1 MRYTFTAWGHPKI
14 TGTHRNT
21 IEFTKAKEMGKE
33 ADCIIGVKADFE
45 KELLKNF
52 LQECRAAASPQI
64 KMDLK
69 AGEQR
74 EFLYFKPNP
83 VFDDENEIVLR
94 ISNFCS
100 KRTLGV
106 QATKS
111 ARYLSRA
118 FVSRLSHP
126 EQEIVVTLTGMG

>member
-1 MRYTFTAWGHPKI
+1 MKYTFTAWGHPNI
-14 TGTHRNT
+14 TGTHKNT
-21 IEFTKAKEMGKE
+21 IEFTKDREIEKE

-45 KELLKNF
+45 KVLLKNF
-52 LQECRAAASPQI
+52 LQECRVASRPQI

-69 AGEQR
+69 AGEQK
-74 EFLYFKPNP
+74 EFLYFAPNP
-83 VFDDENEIVLR
+83 VFDDEKELVLR

-126 EQEIVVTLTGMG
+126 EQEIVVTLTGM